1 MTASLRI
8 EIFPAD
14 LGATVLFYRSALNF
28 SLNRDERG
36 AEVPY
41 VALQRDGV
49 RIGARQVTG
58 QPSARAAR
66 RLPSGTEI
74 VFEVEDLAAERARI
88 LGAGYQLDEDVTQR
102 SWGLSDLRLYDP
114 DGYYLRVTTR

>member
-1 MTASLRI
+1 M
-8 EIFPAD
+8 
-14 LGATVLFYRSALNF
+14 
-28 SLNRDERG
+28 
-36 AEVPY
+36 PY
-41 VALQRDGV
+41 VVLQRDGV

-66 RLPSGTEI
+66 RPPSGTEI

-102 SWGLSDLRLYDP
+102 SRGPSDLRLCDP
-114 DGYYLRVTTR
+114 DGYYLRLTTS